1 MACVLADGAVDQP
14 AFFFLPK
21 TLAPVFVIRMPAQM
35 ARIVLGLDDHE
46 TTGQEDEMVNLGRAI
61 TRGLGKVNVMEA
73 GPSQFVQEGADP
85 VLAFGTFEFSLK
97 ALPRRV
103 RAVAPLDAGRTA
115 TRP

>member
-1 MACVLADGAVDQP
+1 
-14 AFFFLPK
+14 
-21 TLAPVFVIRMPAQM
+21 
-35 ARIVLGLDDHE
+35 
-46 TTGQEDEMVNLGRAI
+46 MVNLGRAI